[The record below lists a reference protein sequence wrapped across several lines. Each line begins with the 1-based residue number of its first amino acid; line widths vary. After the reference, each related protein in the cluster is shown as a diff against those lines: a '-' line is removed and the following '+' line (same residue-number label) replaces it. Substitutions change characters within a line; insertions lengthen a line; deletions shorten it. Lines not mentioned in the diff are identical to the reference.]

1 MKEINT
7 IYTLSSSAV
16 SLDKLH
22 ICTWDVKGQKA
33 FIEVGMQLDANNIN
47 AGLSVYVYLPFIND
61 STEVSSLH
69 QELSDEANFRFIFN
83 RSHSNK
89 TLIGGD
95 NRNGSIFTIDRDV
108 NGEEAPQTE
117 DIAILNVDATI
128 EDHKFVKFCFTRQ
141 DDNVS
146 KIYGRVLLKTTHETL
161 ANTVSGITKKDYLYD
176 IKINEVRNMPNVVF
190 DYKRNNNLLLCNP
203 DTVILLHAIPEEW
216 NINYSDSSRLKNVR
230 RLEMDAFKHYM
241 SWIEKVSDEYLI
253 TFSKAEA
260 KGGASF
266 FTSFTKEHVGS
277 KQLFVAVIMNIL
289 CSLLFA
295 FSQINYPDS
304 AHPDICIFKVIPITY
319 YVAIGILIIGLAY
332 VFNVHLWLWR
342 YIKARIK

>member
-7 IYTLSSSAV
+7 IYTLSSSV
-16 SLDKLH
+16 VVLEKLH

-33 FIEVGMQLDANNIN
+33 FIEVGMQLDANIPEG
-47 AGLSVYVYLPFIND
+47 GLSAYVYLPFIND
-61 STEVSSLH
+61 STIVSSLH

-95 NRNGSIFTIDRDV
+95 NRNGSIFTIDKDV
-108 NGEEAPQTE
+108 KGDEAPQSE

-128 EDHKFVKFCFTRQ
+128 DEHKFVKFNFTRPNG
-141 DDNVS
+141 NVS
-146 KIYGRVLLKTTHETL
+146 KLYGRVLLKTTHETL

-176 IKINEVRNMPNVVF
+176 IKINEVRNMPDVVF
-190 DYKRNNNLLLCNP
+190 DYKRNKNLFLCNP

-241 SWIEKVSDEYLI
+241 NWIEKVSDEYLI
-253 TFSKAEA
+253 TFSKADA
-260 KGGASF
+260 KGGTSF

-295 FSQINYPDS
+295 FSQINYPDP
-304 AHPDICIFKVIPITY
+304 AHPDICVLKVVPISY
-319 YVAIGILIIGLAY
+319 YVAIGIFIIGLLY
-332 VFNVHLWLWR
+332 VFNIHQIVWQF
-342 YIKARIK
+342 IKNRL

>member
-16 SLDKLH
+16 SLEKLH

-33 FIEVGMQLDANNIN
+33 FIEVGIQLDANGIN
-47 AGLSVYVYLPFIND
+47 GGVSVYVYLPFIND
-61 STEVSSLH
+61 STVVSSLH

-95 NRNGSIFTIDRDV
+95 NRNGSIFTIDKDV
-108 NGEEAPQTE
+108 NVDEAPQSE

-128 EDHKFVKFCFTRQ
+128 EEHKFVKFSFTRPN
-141 DDNVS
+141 DNVS
-146 KIYGRVLLKTTHETL
+146 KLYGRVLLKTTHETL

-176 IKINEVRNMPNVVF
+176 IKINEARNMPDVVF
-190 DYKRNNNLLLCNP
+190 DHKRNNNLLLCNP
-203 DTVILLHAIPEEW
+203 NTVILLHAIPEEW

-253 TFSKAEA
+253 TFSKADA

-295 FSQINYPDS
+295 FSQIKYPDS
-304 AHPDICIFKVIPITY
+304 TNQDVCILQVIPITY
-319 YVAIGILIIGLAY
+319 YVAIGIFIIGLLY
-332 VFNVHLWLWR
+332 VFNIHQIVWR
-342 YIKARIK
+342 FIKNRL

>member
-33 FIEVGMQLDANNIN
+33 FVEVGMQLDASIPEG
-47 AGLSVYVYLPFIND
+47 GLSVYVYLPFIND
-61 STEVSSLH
+61 STVVSSLH

-83 RSHSNK
+83 RSHSSK
-89 TLIGGD
+89 TVIGD
-95 NRNGSIFTIDRDV
+95 DIRNGAIFTIEKDV
-108 NGEEAPQTE
+108 RGDEDPQSE
-117 DIAILNVDATI
+117 NIAILNVDARI
-128 EDHKFVKFCFTRQ
+128 DEQRFVKFTFTRQ
-141 DDNVS
+141 GDDVS
-146 KIYGRVLLKTTHETL
+146 KLYGRVLLKTTHETL

-176 IKINEVRNMPNVVF
+176 IKINEARNMPDVVF
-190 DYKRNNNLLLCNP
+190 DYKRNNNLLLSNP

-230 RLEMDAFKHYM
+230 RLEVGAFKHYM

-253 TFSKAEA
+253 TFSKADA

-295 FSQINYPDS
+295 FSQINYPDP
-304 AHPDICIFKVIPITY
+304 AHPDICVFKVVPISY
-319 YVAIGILIIGLAY
+319 YVAIGIFVVGLLY
-332 VFNVHLWLWR
+332 VFNIHQIVCR
-342 YIKARIK
+342 FIKNRL